1 MDKNRIE
8 RASLPVKEDAQA
20 VCGSPDSAWL
30 LFLWFPF
37 KYRLQGISAANDV
50 HEPGTLDDSDR
61 KEAENNRRNRLMKI
75 FDNKIYG
82 ERDGCFCF
90 DGQNLAE
97 LAETYGTPLYIFSER
112 ELKKNVQE
120 INEQF
125 RRFRE
130 KVSIHYAAKC
140 ESTVAILQT
149 IRKAGSNLEVNSGG
163 ELFKGLY
170 SGFKGNQIVF
180 NGVSKSDDEIEMAII
195 NNIKSINVDSLY
207 ELKRILCLAERLKE
221 KANICLR
228 IVPEVSTGVV
238 KGNETGTHE
247 SKFGITLDEV
257 ETAVRLTM
265 ENKSLVRLRG
275 YHFHI
280 GTQTYDLKS
289 FTEAFRIMLQTAV
302 TIYKTTGFQP
312 ELLNIGGGLPVP
324 HYIDPTAS
332 QYMPRNIYAMLKS
345 ELTIERIAKELCQ
358 EMTEEQVRVW
368 AGPECASLFC
378 DTELLLEPGR
388 KISASAG
395 VLLSRIENEK
405 KRRELDESWLMIDA
419 GFNTLM
425 EVKTYF
431 WYYHMVCAN
440 KINELHI
447 RPFKVAGPCCDSGDV
462 YFDIDYHKSLPD
474 YRVFPESTEPGDLI
488 AMLNVGAYGTPNMS
502 NYNGRP
508 KAGVLLIRENGE
520 VATIKPAQK
529 YGDLVAN
536 EIKL

>member
-1 MDKNRIE
+1 
-8 RASLPVKEDAQA
+8 
-20 VCGSPDSAWL
+20 
-30 LFLWFPF
+30 
-37 KYRLQGISAANDV
+37 
-50 HEPGTLDDSDR
+50 
-61 KEAENNRRNRLMKI
+61 MKI
-75 FDNKIYG
+75 FDNQIYG
-82 ERDGCFCF
+82 QKDGCFYF
-90 DGQNLAE
+90 DGQNLTA

-120 INEQF
+120 INDQF
-125 RRFRE
+125 RQFWE
-130 KVSIHYAAKC
+130 KVSVHYAAKC

-180 NGVSKSDDEIEMAII
+180 NGVSKSEDEIEMAII

-207 ELKRILCLAERLKE
+207 ELKRILRVAGRLKE

-257 ETAVRLTM
+257 ERAVRLAL
-265 ENKSLVRLRG
+265 ENQSLVTLRG

-289 FTEAFRIMLQTAV
+289 FAEAFRVMLQMTV
-302 TIYKTTGFQP
+302 TIYKSTGFRP

-345 ELTIERIAKELCQ
+345 ELSIEQIAKEICGELA
-358 EMTEEQVRVW
+358 EERVCTW
-368 AGPECASLFC
+368 AGAENATLFR

-395 VLLSRIENEK
+395 VLLSRIENK
-405 KRRELDESWLMIDA
+405 KHRSELDESWLMIDA

-425 EVKTYF
+425 EVKTYS

-440 KINELHI
+440 KMNELPI
-447 RPFKVAGPCCDSGDV
+447 KPFKVAGPCCDSGDV

-508 KAGVLLIRENGE
+508 KAGVLLIRENGD
-520 VATIKPAQK
+520 VIVIKPAQK
-529 YGDLVAN
+529 YGDLVSD